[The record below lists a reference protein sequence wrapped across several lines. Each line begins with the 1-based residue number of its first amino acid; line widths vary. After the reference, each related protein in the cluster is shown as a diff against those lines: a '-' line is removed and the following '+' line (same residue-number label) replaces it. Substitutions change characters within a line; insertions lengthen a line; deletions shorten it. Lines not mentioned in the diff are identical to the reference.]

1 VVKHVSW
8 PRLIFNYL
16 LIQLNQAR
24 STPIKKNK
32 QSYFKEK
39 NNLQVNSII

>member
-24 STPIKKNK
+24 STPIKKK

-39 NNLQVNSII
+39 YNLQVNSII